1 MASTNDHPPKRIHS
15 VSIRLDDDTRDRL
28 RRIARKDNRT
38 MSNLVFLIV
47 RDWLEEND
55 AETAMDDKP
64 TKKKR

>member
-1 MASTNDHPPKRIHS
+1 MASTNDHLPKRIHS

-28 RRIARKDNRT
+28 RRIALRDNRT

-55 AETAMDDKP
+55 TEDVSDSGE
-64 TKKKR
+64 KKKTR

>member
-1 MASTNDHPPKRIHS
+1 MASTNDHLPKRIHS

-55 AETAMDDKP
+55 AENASTGLEQQ
-64 TKKKR
+64 KKR